1 METEYSA
8 DEVFDCVAYT
18 LETRTPAALAD
29 KLNSERL
36 KAAVRATSE
45 CILLFV
51 REENAVTCVQYRKLT
66 FPWYV

>member
-1 METEYSA
+1 METEYSV
-8 DEVFDCVAYT
+8 DEVFGCVVDKIRG
-18 LETRTPAALAD
+18 RTHADLAD
-29 KLNSERL
+29 KLNSEAL
-36 KAAVRATSE
+36 KMVAGATSY